1 MAKKKE
7 QEKER
12 KKRFANDN
20 RIKQIAKDCLKSE
33 LLGHEKYY
41 RRALSVGGFDLSKYS
56 EADVKSL
63 VACVKSAAVRL
74 RKLNSDFQKPE
85 VLRKP
90 NNYRI
95 KLVDVSKV
103 LKTNL
108 TKLNEKWQKIILEG
122 GSELDDLE
130 QQIETTDLMQLKIGG
145 NFERLFDCPMDAK
158 KFKVSLLAF
167 FRKFKKDLS
176 GVLHSKLLMSIIYN
190 HGDEVIVQDPH
201 RDFGFKQVMDTKEKL
216 AWTANIPISQD
227 GSYIILWNGPG
238 YGSSIHIPFGKCL
251 LLRSDVVHAGGR
263 PDWTGIASKI
273 FLRMHF
279 YLPTSFMPAD
289 PENVFPIDTDGKE
302 LKEHYL
308 F

>member
-1 MAKKKE
+1 M
-7 QEKER
+7 
-12 KKRFANDN
+12 
-20 RIKQIAKDCLKSE
+20 
-33 LLGHEKYY
+33 LGHEKYY

-145 NFERLFDCPMDAK
+145 NFERLFDYPKDAK
-158 KFKVSLLAF
+158 KLKVSLLAF

-190 HGDEVIVQDPH
+190 HGHVCWFI
-201 RDFGFKQVMDTKEKL
+201 T
-216 AWTANIPISQD
+216 T
-227 GSYIILWNGPG
+227 
-238 YGSSIHIPFGKCL
+238 
-251 LLRSDVVHAGGR
+251 GR
-263 PDWTGIASKI
+263 GQASKQDLYSVAN
-273 FLRMHF
+273 FGVELGPRRPRF
-279 YLPTSFMPAD
+279 RTTS
-289 PENVFPIDTDGKE
+289 T
-302 LKEHYL
+302 
-308 F
+308 